1 MVTKKYIQ
9 IQIPEE
15 WAACQKFLSH
25 TPPEQ
30 LYYAIKAKNWEKF
43 FTDSLCNVDR
53 NSSSAFWPR
62 HRIRVDWSR
71 RHPSSIGHRSNL
83 ATWPSALAT
92 HLQKCKHTNQ
102 NSIRW
107 TSEKKSGAAWA
118 NEHKNNIILAHNLS
132 PFGFNHRRTKC
143 ARERDRRRGG
153 KNDFKIQCRNIYVKI
168 TYTHDLHI
176 YYLPPQNIDI
186 PYFPSAFLFTCHSVR
201 SFSLRSGQP
210 VKSKY
215 YYKKKQNSNSYLDSF
230 WSDTAV
236 SCSRGIFCSRACMA
250 SWADDFRIPASMSHT
265 WNSNRTAFWTFYCH
279 RWRGMVHACH
289 GHPIISHRHMRTKFP
304 VGQPLHVSISFA
316 KIAHRSCDCGLVWL
330 VWANGGS
337 EGQQKNW

>member
-1 MVTKKYIQ
+1 MSIEILHQHFDHAIGFGWIGAGVTHRASATVQ
-9 IQIPEE
+9 ILPHDHRH
-15 WAACQKFLSH
+15 LPH
-25 TPPEQ
+25 T
-30 LYYAIKAKNWEKF
+30 
-43 FTDSLCNVDR
+43 CRNVNIRMKIVYVERVKR
-53 NSSSAFWPR
+53 NLVQHEPMNTR
-62 HRIRVDWSR
+62 
-71 RHPSSIGHRSNL
+71 
-83 ATWPSALAT
+83 
-92 HLQKCKHTNQ
+92 
-102 NSIRW
+102 
-107 TSEKKSGAAWA
+107 
-118 NEHKNNIILAHNLS
+118 IILFSLAIFLHLDSTIDEQNAHVN
-132 PFGFNHRRTKC
+132 
-143 ARERDRRRGG
+143 EIEEEGG
-153 KNDFKIQCRNIYVKI
+153 KKMISKFNAEYIYVKI

-186 PYFPSAFLFTCHSVR
+186 PYFPSAILFTCHSVR

-337 EGQQKNW
+337 EGQQKIDKNILHFHLYLHNFTGIFAF